1 MTRYSERHPSDWV
14 FYLLVATGLLF
25 SLVLRIAFT
34 LNRELDWDEFQH
46 LHAAWMVSHGYTLYK
61 DFWENHTPLLYYLL
75 VPLFRFFGE
84 DVGVILIARALMSGT
99 AIWILY
105 LTYALARVSHDRK
118 TSVLAVLLLSF
129 MVIFVEATVEVRPD
143 QPLVVLWLTSL
154 WLSQQAFY
162 RQKRSYFFYG
172 GFFLGIAWMFS
183 PKALLPYA
191 AMSLAFLIQSYLR
204 NPRRAFVSF
213 LKAQGHYTLGFLIP
227 VGACLAFFYHENVL
241 HELITLSL
249 LDNLSYPHIHR
260 PSSLLKLRHISFFA
274 VAAAGIVITLRNFR
288 TCRIDDCKNE
298 LLLLIP
304 CLALLTIFF
313 FLMPAP
319 YNQSTLLFAPI
330 LAIYGGKAFRSSLD
344 GVGRSRHLLTTG
356 TSRPLL
362 ARGKELLFITFILTA
377 GLIIPSLALF
387 KAQPFSQTNAGQL
400 HKIRYVLKLTT
411 PKEVIFDGASCYIF
425 RPQAYF
431 YGSLVTGIVWRIE
444 QGEIQRD
451 IIQSL
456 KETDCKVVIYDERV
470 ARLPERVHAF
480 IKENYLPSEVPDVYL
495 ARNPRDPKEE

>member
-1 MTRYSERHPSDWV
+1 MTHDAEAHPSDRV
-14 FYLLVATGLLF
+14 FYLLVTIGLLI
-25 SLVLRIAFT
+25 SLILRISFT

-84 DVGVILIARALMSGT
+84 DLSVILIARALMSGT

-105 LTYALARVSHDRK
+105 LTYALARVLHDRK
-118 TSVLAVLLLSF
+118 TSVLAVLLLSY
-129 MVIFVEATVEVRPD
+129 MVIFVETTVEVRPD
-143 QPLVVLWLTSL
+143 QPLVALWLTSL

-162 RQKRSYFFYG
+162 RQKRSYFFYS
-172 GFFLGIAWMFS
+172 GFVLGIAWMFS

-191 AMSLAFLIQSYLR
+191 AMGLTFLIQCYLR
-204 NPRRAFVSF
+204 NPPRAFVSF
-213 LKAQGHYTLGFLIP
+213 LKVQSHYTLGFLIP
-227 VGACLAFFYHENVL
+227 VGASLAYFYHENAL
-241 HELITLSL
+241 QEMITFSL
-249 LDNLSYPHIHR
+249 LDNLSYPHIYR

-288 TCRIDDCKNE
+288 RRRIVDCKDE

-304 CLALLTIFF
+304 GLALLAIFF
-313 FLMPAP
+313 FLLPAP

-330 LAIYGGKAFRSSLD
+330 LAIYGGKAFRSALD
-344 GVGRSRHLLTTG
+344 GVGRSRHLLTTEP
-356 TSRPLL
+356 SRPLL
-362 ARGKELLFITFILTA
+362 ARGKELLFITFFLMA

-387 KAQPFSQTNAGQL
+387 KAQPFSQTNANQL
-400 HKIRYVLKLTT
+400 HMIRYVLNLTT
-411 PKEVIFDGASCYIF
+411 PNEVIFDGANCYIF

-456 KETDCKVVIYDERV
+456 QETDCRVVIYDERV
-470 ARLPERVHAF
+470 ARLPERVQSF
-480 IKENYLPSEVPDVYL
+480 LKENYLPSEMPGVYL
-495 ARNPRDPKEE
+495 ARNPRNPKAE